1 MGKLVVSSQ
10 FQEIELC
17 SGLSS
22 HVRNLGVKRAIFQ
35 RSLGLLD
42 LDTSCARVPKSLVT
56 PRKSHIRVPAL
67 GILFSAMVF
76 LGSAPML
83 FAAGGP
89 VSDEFNNATLDTSL
103 WTVVNPVGDGTVSL
117 NGSEAQLS
125 LPAGSEHDVWKTG
138 NRSLRLMQTVA
149 DIDFKVEVKFDT
161 FVNQGS
167 QMQGLIVEQDANN
180 YLRFD
185 RYFDGTNVHLF
196 VAKFVSGQPT
206 VQINTTLSG
215 ATFALFWLRV
225 QRTGNTWTYTWSRD
239 GSTFNTATTFTFGM
253 AVNRVGP
260 FVGNCCGSAS
270 PAFTGAIDYFR
281 NIGSLISA
289 VTATPGPNSA
299 TISWTTS
306 VPASSQLDYGL
317 SSAYTTSVSSPTLVT
332 SHSLT
337 ATGLSCNTP
346 YHYQVTSVD
355 GSGNTGQSAD
365 AVFTTTSCSGMTG
378 PPVSDEFNTSTLD
391 TSLWTIV
398 NPVGDGTVSFS
409 GTEVQLALPAGTE
422 HDVWKTGNR
431 SLRLMQAVADVD
443 FKVEIKFDSFVQ
455 QNSQMQ
461 GLIVEQDANN
471 YLRFDQY
478 FDGTNVHLFVAKF
491 VGANPTALS
500 NTTLSGS
507 TFAPFWLRVQR
518 TGSGWTYTWS
528 ADGTTFNTATT
539 FTFNMSPTRI
549 GPFVGNCC
557 AGTSPAFTSAIDY
570 FRNIGPAISAVG
582 AAPSTNSATISWTTD
597 RAATGNVN
605 FGLTSSY
612 GSTVGSGALTTSHS
626 ISLLGLSCN
635 TTYHYR
641 VSSTDASGATSSG
654 TDQTFTTT
662 ACVTG
667 PPVISNVA
675 VVPSQTSASVSW
687 ATDKNSD
694 SRVDYGLTSAYGSA
708 VSDPTLV
715 LSHTL
720 NLNNLTCKTTYHFR
734 ISSADQF
741 GNTGT
746 STDATFSTS
755 ACSTGS
761 APVSDDFH
769 SGALD
774 SSRWTVFNPVG
785 DGTVTVNGDHLLM
798 SIPGG
803 VDHDVW
809 SAGNRSLNVMQTI
822 GNSDFQVVTK
832 FDSPPASSTQD
843 EGILV
848 EQDSTNFIRFDI
860 HRDCT
865 YTRIFA
871 ATFINGQ
878 PTTRYSVA
886 LDSSAR
892 PVASTTNR
900 AGTMSPLWMRIQR
913 TGNTW
918 TQSWSLDGT
927 TFTSASSFT
936 FAMTANKIG
945 PFAGNCCGAS
955 TPAFTASVDY
965 FFNALSPIVPEDGG
979 AADIPLMT
987 PFRPSPAVIGS
998 APVIDVWYGPSQNFG
1013 QIGNPQPWVN
1023 ILGTVYGKNSISSLT
1038 YTLNGGSP
1046 QTLAMGQTYPRL
1058 VEIGD
1063 FNVEI
1068 DHANLNNGAN
1078 TVVITAVDRLGNQS
1092 SQTVTVNYVAGRTWP
1107 LPYSVDWS
1115 TVANISDVAQVVDGR
1130 WQLQPDGSVRN
1141 MEVGYDR
1148 LIAIG
1153 EMNTWTNYEVTAEV
1167 TVNTVDCM
1175 DFGIG
1180 IVTGW
1185 RGHSTVQYG
1194 QVLPD
1199 QPRTGHVFTGLGWWT
1214 SEVPGVPRGSS
1225 ANEEIY
1231 NNTVLHPETILTAQ
1245 TRFLTRGTKYMYKFR
1260 VDPNGPS
1267 SSLYSF
1273 KIWPA
1278 VMPEPLLWDMQ
1289 AAGELNAGSILLATH
1304 KGDVSFGRV
1313 SIVPVP

>member
-1 MGKLVVSSQ
+1 VT
-10 FQEIELC
+10 
-17 SGLSS
+17 GLKN
-22 HVRNLGVKRAIFQ
+22 H
-35 RSLGLLD
+35 
-42 LDTSCARVPKSLVT
+42 SCIPVLKV
-56 PRKSHIRVPAL
+56 
-67 GILFSAMVF
+67 LFSALLV
-76 LGSAPML
+76 LGTAPML

-89 VSDEFNNATLDTSL
+89 ISDEFNNATLNTSL
-103 WTVVNPVGDGTVSL
+103 WTVVNPVGNGAVSFNGT
-117 NGSEAQLS
+117 EAQLS

-138 NRSLRLMQTVA
+138 NRSLRLMQAVA
-149 DIDFKVEVKFDT
+149 DGDFKVEVKFDSP
-161 FVNQGS
+161 VSQS
-167 QMQGLIVEQDANN
+167 AQMQGLIVEQDANN

-185 RYFDGTNVHLF
+185 QYFDGTNVHLF
-196 VAKFVSGQPT
+196 VAKFVAGQPT
-206 VQINTTLSG
+206 VQTNTILG
-215 ATFALFWLRV
+215 GGTFFPFWLRV
-225 QRTGNTWTYTWSRD
+225 QRAGNTWTYTWSKD
-239 GSTFNTATTFTFGM
+239 GGTFNPAATFTFGM
-253 AVNRVGP
+253 AVSRIGP
-260 FVGNCCGSAS
+260 FVGNCCGSVS

-281 NIGSLISA
+281 NIGPFISA

-306 VPASSQLDYGL
+306 VPATSQLDCGL

-332 SHSLT
+332 SHSVA

-346 YHYQVTSVD
+346 YHFQVTSVD
-355 GSGNTGQSAD
+355 GNGNTGQSAD
-365 AVFTTTSCSGMTG
+365 TVFTTTSCTGITG
-378 PPVSDEFNTSTLD
+378 PPVSDEFNTSSLD

-398 NPVGDGTVSFS
+398 NPVGDGTVSMN
-409 GTEVQLALPAGTE
+409 GTEAQLGLPAGTE

-431 SLRLMQAVADVD
+431 SVRLMQSMADVD
-443 FKVEIKFDSFVQ
+443 FKVEIKFDSSVNQ
-455 QNSQMQ
+455 KSQMQ

-491 VGANPTALS
+491 VGGGPTVVFD
-500 NTTLSGS
+500 TTLSGS
-507 TFAPFWLRVQR
+507 TFAPFWLGMQR

-528 ADGTTFNTATT
+528 KDGTTFNTAIS
-539 FTFNMSPTRI
+539 FLFNMAPSRI

-557 AGTSPAFTSAIDY
+557 KTSSPAFAGMIDY
-570 FRNIGPAISAVG
+570 FRNIGPVISAI
-582 AAPSTNSATISWTTD
+582 AASPSTNSATISWTTD

-626 ISLLGLSCN
+626 IDLLGLSCN

-641 VSSTDASGATSSG
+641 VSSTDSSGALSSG

-662 ACVTG
+662 ACVTT
-667 PPVISNVA
+667 PPAISGIVVA
-675 VVPSQTSASVSW
+675 PSQTSATISW
-687 ATDKNSD
+687 ATDKSSD

-708 VSDPTLV
+708 VSDPTLAI
-715 LSHTL
+715 SHTL
-720 NLNNLTCKTTYHFR
+720 SLNGLTCNTTYHFR
-734 ISSADQF
+734 IASTDQV

-746 STDATFSTS
+746 TTDATFSTS
-755 ACSTGS
+755 ACSTAS

-769 SGALD
+769 SSGLNT
-774 SSRWTVFNPVG
+774 SRWTVFNPLG

-809 SAGNRSLNVMQTI
+809 TPGNRSLNVMQTI
-822 GNSDFQVVTK
+822 ANSDFQVVVK
-832 FDSPPASSTQD
+832 FDSPPASSAQD

-848 EQDSTNFIRFDI
+848 QQDSTNFIRFDI

-871 ATFINGQ
+871 ATFTNGQ
-878 PTTRYSVA
+878 PTTRYSIA

-892 PVASTTNR
+892 PVTSTTNR
-900 AGTMSPLWMRIQR
+900 AGTMSPVWIRVQR

-918 TQSWSLDGT
+918 TQSWSIDGT
-927 TFTSASSFT
+927 TFTAATSFT
-936 FAMTANKIG
+936 FAMNATKIG
-945 PFAGNCCGAS
+945 PFVGNCCGKTS
-955 TPAFTASVDY
+955 PPFTASADY
-965 FFNALSPIVPEDGG
+965 FFNTLSPIVPEDGG

-987 PFRPSPAVIGS
+987 PFRPRPAITGS
-998 APVIDVWYGPSQNFG
+998 APMIDVWYGSTQNFG

-1023 ILGTVYGKNSISSLT
+1023 VLGTVYGKNAISSLT

-1046 QTLAMGQTYPRL
+1046 QTLAMGQQYPRL
-1058 VEIGD
+1058 IEIGD

-1068 DHANLNNGAN
+1068 DRANLNNGAN
-1078 TVVITAVDRLGNQS
+1078 TVVITAVDSLGNQS
-1092 SQTVTVNYVAGRTWP
+1092 SQSVTVNYVSGRTWP

-1115 TVANISDVAQVVDGR
+1115 TVANISDVAQIVDGK
-1130 WQLQPDGSVRN
+1130 WQLQPDGSVRT

-1185 RGHSTVQYG
+1185 RGHSTVQFG
-1194 QVLPD
+1194 QALPD

-1231 NNTVLHPETILTAQ
+1231 NNTVLHPETILTAK
-1245 TRFLTRGTKYMYKFR
+1245 TRFLTRGTKYIYKFR

-1267 SSLYSF
+1267 NSLYSL

-1278 VMPEPLLWDMQ
+1278 SMPEPLLWDMQ
-1289 AAGELNAGSILLATH
+1289 AVGELNAGSILLATH